1 MKTVCF
7 TRICVMLAAMLSL
20 MLHGDA
26 RGQSAEKPVAGRD
39 LVYVPAIDGGLCVQ
53 SLFQSN
59 MVLQRE
65 KPISIW
71 GWADAGETV
80 TVRFDGKTQ
89 SATAA
94 GDRSW
99 KVTFPALPASA
110 EPRTMVVNGRNKA
123 ITLDNVLIGEVWV
136 CAGQSNMEFPMSR
149 TDNGDLELA
158 SANFKNIRLLTIPQG
173 VSQAPTRSFARL
185 EEWSSWDSSHY
196 RKGFWDVCSP
206 QSVEEFSAIG
216 YTFARRL
223 HMATGVPIGMIDIS
237 RGGTCVETWTPIE
250 GLRAMDNA
258 DIQKLLGEWDAK
270 VKDWNPRQDL
280 EQRVAHFRQRQK
292 DGKAPADAKEPT
304 EPDPGPEV
312 DMNRPGN
319 CYGGMFGSIMGLQV
333 RGALWHQ
340 GYNNAFTDSTRCGE
354 TYQQTL
360 TLMIEAWRKGFGNP
374 NLAFGIIAQETD
386 QEPQTLDNFL
396 SGLTDN
402 GCLIREAHYNTFAAM
417 RKAGDR
423 NIGFAASD
431 DMRRAWY
438 HPQIKIPVGE
448 RIARWALATQ
458 YDVDIRWLPPTVQE
472 MKVDGNKMI
481 VTLDTEASPY
491 NSGPIYG
498 FAIAGGDKKFY
509 PAQANYLV
517 DEKKN
522 TIRSVIVLTSPFV
535 PEPVAY
541 RYGWHRNPMGNLK
554 ITGSELP
561 LPISRSDRWTMN
573 DLYEAYTGKK
583 TASGTELNRSERAA
597 LNRDLQAADS
607 QRRLKEAE
615 AYVHGHQ
622 TGKGN

>member
-1 MKTVCF
+1 MNGCARTWV
-7 TRICVMLAAMLSL
+7 ILAAIVGV
-20 MLHGDA
+20 MLHGYA
-26 RGQSAEKPVAGRD
+26 RAQSTGKPVRGKD
-39 LVYVPAIDGGLCVQ
+39 LVYVPAMDEGLCVQ
-53 SLFQSN
+53 GLFQSN

-71 GWADAGETV
+71 GWADASEMVTV
-80 TVRFDGKTQ
+80 TFDGQAQ

-94 GDRSW
+94 VNRSW
-99 KVTFPALPASA
+99 KVTFPALPASDQ
-110 EPRTMVVNGRNKA
+110 PRTMVINGKRKT
-123 ITLDNVLIGEVWV
+123 ITLDNILIGEVWV

-173 VSQAPTRSFARL
+173 VSQTQTKSFSRL
-185 EEWSSWDSSHY
+185 EEWSDWDSSHF

-206 QSVEEFSAIG
+206 QTVAEFSGIG

-223 HMATGVPIGMIDIS
+223 HMATQVPIGMIDLS

-250 GLRAMDNA
+250 VLRAMDNA
-258 DIQKLLGEWDAK
+258 DTKKLLAEWDSK
-270 VKDWNPRQDL
+270 VKEWDPSKDL
-280 EQRVAHFRQRQK
+280 AQRVAQFRQRQK
-292 DGKAPADAKEPT
+292 DGKVSDNAKEPT
-304 EPDPGPEV
+304 EQSPGPEV

-319 CYGGMFGSIMGLQV
+319 CYGGMLGPIMGLPV
-333 RGALWHQ
+333 RGVIWHQ
-340 GYNNAFTDSTRCGE
+340 GYNNAFTDSTRCGD

-360 TLMIEAWRKGFGNP
+360 TLMIAAWRKGLDNP

-396 SGLTDN
+396 SGITDN
-402 GCLIREAHYNTFAAM
+402 GCLIREAHYNTFAAV
-417 RKAGDR
+417 RKAGDK

-458 YDVDIRWLPPTVQE
+458 YAVNLRWLPPTVKE
-472 MKVDGNKMI
+472 TKVDGNKFI

-498 FAIAGGDKKFY
+498 FAIAGSDKKFY
-509 PAQANYLV
+509 PAQASYLV
-517 DEKKN
+517 DDKKN
-522 TIRSVIVLTSPFV
+522 TIRSVIILTSPFV
-535 PEPVAY
+535 AEPAAY

-554 ITGSELP
+554 ITSCELP
-561 LPISRSDRWTMN
+561 LPISRSDTWSLN

-583 TASGTELNRSERAA
+583 TASETELNRAERAA
-597 LNRDLQAADS
+597 LDRALRTADR
-607 QRRLKEAE
+607 QRLFKEAE
-615 AYVHGHQ
+615 AYVKEHQ
-622 TGKGN
+622 ADKGN